1 MEMNDRT
8 PFEQALMDV
17 MLEEF
22 ADVPEEEQ
30 IQCAASESFYKNCGK
45 LIRRSSRHPVSRAR
59 VALKRGIL
67 IAAIVVALATTA
79 MAFPDVKDA
88 VIRLFVRDY
97 GNRYAFCFDPEEAA
111 TAPKT
116 IETVYQ
122 VTWIPEGYA
131 LVSVDSS
138 MSGVSSY
145 WYNETNDG
153 YIMFDQ
159 SVIGGIEFAPNAGGS
174 EAEERN
180 VSGYQVFCIRDDATK
195 YYWTD
200 NAYFYSLYC
209 GKGISEAQMQRI
221 FDSVRAE
228 TAGE

>member
-30 IQCAASESFYKNCGK
+30 IQCAASDSFYKNCGK
-45 LIRRSSRHPVSRAR
+45 LLRRSSRHPVGRAR

-88 VIRLFVRDY
+88 VIRLFVRDH
-97 GNRYAFCFDPEEAA
+97 GNRYEFCFDPEEAA

-116 IETVYQ
+116 IETVYR
-122 VTWIPEGYA
+122 VTYIPEGYT
-131 LVSVDSS
+131 LVTEDSS

-174 EAEERN
+174 KAEELN
-180 VSGYQVFCIRDDATK
+180 LDGYQVFCIRDDATK

-209 GKGISEAQMQRI
+209 GKGITEEQMRQVFAGI
-221 FDSVRAE
+221 RAE
-228 TAGE
+228 AADE